1 MLKVFHC
8 IVNIISNTQAYVA
21 NGITRL
27 VHPMSALSVNIL
39 FMTLHVLRLSLAFL
53 LFWMKWSLQWLYKY
67 DNKLCNPILTFKSG
81 GKLLQQVYMLL
92 WKRLLCMSLQC
103 DISSL
108 YNVLQILPE
117 KYSYH
122 RRPDQDTNHAT
133 DCVICMTGIDLTL
146 RSDDCMVQW
155 WDVLFFLYFI
165 IDSLTSAWCSLLFSL
180 QVTPCDHFFHSG
192 CLQRWM
198 DIKME
203 CPTCRRPLPPA
214 WIVYI
219 TYRINWHH
227 PTH

>member
-1 MLKVFHC
+1 
-8 IVNIISNTQAYVA
+8 
-21 NGITRL
+21 
-27 VHPMSALSVNIL
+27 MSALSVSIFFLWHYMCWDCHLLFCSFGWNEVYNGCTNMIINFVIL
-39 FMTLHVLRLSLAFL
+39 FL
-53 LFWMKWSLQWLYKY
+53 LLNLGENCYSKFICYFENAS
-67 DNKLCNPILTFKSG
+67 CAS
-81 GKLLQQVYMLL
+81 
-92 WKRLLCMSLQC
+92 CMSLQC

-165 IDSLTSAWCSLLFSL
+165 IDSLTSAWRSLLFSL